1 MGVLNRLDSRIYIMI
16 RAFVFV
22 LLIGIAVGAP
32 RVLRTSLMTRRSTL
46 TRRTRTT
53 SSEGEAD
60 VAGWLASKSCIDSG
74 KLLQCTKSA
83 KGICPE
89 DKLKKEG
96 VDLEEK
102 EKTCIDSA
110 KLLRCIRSVRIVCP
124 KSSK

>member
-1 MGVLNRLDSRIYIMI
+1 MISI
-16 RAFVFV
+16 RAFISV

-32 RVLRTSLMTRRSTL
+32 MGSENLPDDKEEHLDKEDKDYKL
-46 TRRTRTT
+46 K
-53 SSEGEAD
+53 EGEAD

-83 KGICPE
+83 KSICPE
-89 DKLKKEG
+89 DKLKKEE

-124 KSSK
+124 K